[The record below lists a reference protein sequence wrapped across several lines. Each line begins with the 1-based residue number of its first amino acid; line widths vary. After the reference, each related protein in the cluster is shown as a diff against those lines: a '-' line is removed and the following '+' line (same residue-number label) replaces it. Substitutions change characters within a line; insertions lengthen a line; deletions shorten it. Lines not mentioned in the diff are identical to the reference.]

1 MVIPETKILSPM
13 EKLLKNPGLVHLAE
27 NIFNNLS
34 DETMEICRY
43 INQSSREILNNINFW
58 LRKFAN
64 LSKEN

>member
-1 MVIPETKILSPM
+1 MVNPETEILSPM

-34 DETMEICRY
+34 DEAMEICRY

-58 LRKFAN
+58 LRKFVKDN
-64 LSKEN
+64 